1 MEESTAPATPA
12 SEATPTTNL
21 VPEVAPAEAP
31 QQTQITPDAVAG
43 FLGTDVETLEKFT
56 KFTNANGSFEKAF
69 AKLRTD
75 VSTPAQPQQQLA
87 QQQTQVQAQEAEPQ
101 VQAQQYSP
109 VRPPEGFI
117 TQEEWNAKNYFDGL
131 SNEPAYAGI
140 ADKIRT
146 GEVLGEM
153 AKFGIKPMVNGF
165 FNDRQIRDFLNL
177 YSKTVPTQAP
187 SAPVTNTPTVEYV
200 NVGEQITSRDD
211 AIAIINQNR
220 TLKAGVA
227 THPQTEAAKEYL
239 KKYFNGEVKK

>member
-21 VPEVAPAEAP
+21 VPEAAPAEAP
-31 QQTQITPDAVAG
+31 QAMQAPVTPTADIPADQIEA
-43 FLGTDVETLEKFT
+43 FNKFV
-56 KFTNANGSFEKAF
+56 NANGGFEKAF

-75 VSTPAQPQQQLA
+75 VSTPVQPQQQLA

-109 VRPPEGFI
+109 MRPPEGFI

-227 THPQTEAAKEYL
+227 AHPQTEAAKEYL
-239 KKYFNGEVKK
+239 KKYFNGEIKK